1 MNFDKNIVSLLERST
16 RALEK
21 ISNSKSKKDILITNA
36 NGYLWNADNLDL
48 IPVDNINAINL
59 RLLKGIDHTKEIL
72 LANTIQFAKGFS
84 ANNVLLW
91 GARGMGKSS
100 LIKSVHKE
108 ICNKKNGKRLILIE
122 IYRDDIN
129 SLQKLISELQKEKHQ
144 FIIFCDD
151 LSFDNNE
158 TTYKSLK
165 TVLDG
170 GIMKKSDNILFYA
183 TSNRRHLMPR
193 SMIENESSTS
203 ISPSESA
210 EEKISLSDRFGLWL
224 GFYQCSQEDYLN
236 IVSSYVEEFKFKINN
251 KELEKLAIE
260 WSVTRGSRSG
270 RVAWQFIQDLAGK
283 LKIKISLR

>member
-1 MNFDKNIVSLLERST
+1 MCIRDST
-16 RALEK
+16 KA
-21 ISNSKSKKDILITNA
+21 D
-36 NGYLWNADNLDL
+36 GYLWNADELQL

-59 RLLKGIDHTKEIL
+59 KLLKGIDHTKEIL
-72 LANTIQFAKGFS
+72 LENTIQFAKGFS

-100 LIKSVHKE
+100 LIKAVHKE
-108 ICNKKNGKRLILIE
+108 VSKTNNFNRLILIE
-122 IYRDDIN
+122 IFRDDIN
-129 SLQKLISELQKEKHQ
+129 KLQKLISELQKEKHQ

-158 TTYKSLK
+158 TNYKSLK

-224 GFYQCSQEDYLN
+224 GFYQCSQEDYLY
-236 IVSSYVEEFKFKINN
+236 IVKSYAKEYKFKIDNSD
-251 KELEKLAIE
+251 LEKLAIE

-283 LKIKISLR
+283 LKIKINY

>member
-1 MNFDKNIVSLLERST
+1 MNFDKNILSILERST

-108 ICNKKNGKRLILIE
+108 ISNKKNGKRLILIE

-129 SLQKLISELQKEKHQ
+129 SLQKLISELHKEKHQ

-158 TTYKSLK
+158 TNYKSLK

-236 IVSSYVEEFKFKINN
+236 IVSSYVKEFKFNINN

-283 LKIKISLR
+283 LEIKISLR

>member
-1 MNFDKNIVSLLERST
+1 MNFDKNILSFLERST
-16 RALEK
+16 KALETL
-21 ISNSKSKKDILITNA
+21 SNSKSKENILITKA
-36 NGYLWNADNLDL
+36 DGYLWNADELQL

-59 RLLKGIDHTKEIL
+59 KLLKGIDHTKEIL
-72 LANTIQFAKGFS
+72 LENTIQFAKGFS

-100 LIKSVHKE
+100 LIKAVHKE
-108 ICNKKNGKRLILIE
+108 VGKTKNFNRLILIE
-122 IYRDDIN
+122 IFRDDIN
-129 SLQKLISELQKEKHQ
+129 KLQKLISELQKEKHQ

-158 TTYKSLK
+158 TNYKSLK

-224 GFYQCSQEDYLN
+224 GFYQCSQEDYLD
-236 IVSSYVEEFKFKINN
+236 IVKSYAKEYKFKIDNSD
-251 KELEKLAIE
+251 LEKLAIE

-283 LKIKISLR
+283 LKIKMNY

>member
-1 MNFDKNIVSLLERST
+1 MNFDKNILSFLERST
-16 RALEK
+16 KALEAL
-21 ISNSKSKKDILITNA
+21 SKSKKNENILITKA
-36 NGYLWNADNLDL
+36 DGYLWNADELQL

-59 RLLKGIDHTKEIL
+59 KLLKGIDHTKEIL
-72 LANTIQFAKGFS
+72 LENTIQFAKGFS

-100 LIKSVHKE
+100 LIKAVHKE
-108 ICNKKNGKRLILIE
+108 VSKTKNFNRLILIE
-122 IYRDDIN
+122 IFRDDIN
-129 SLQKLISELQKEKHQ
+129 KLQKLISELQKEKHQ

-158 TTYKSLK
+158 TNYKSLK

-236 IVSSYVEEFKFKINN
+236 IVKSYAKEYKFKIDNSD
-251 KELEKLAIE
+251 LEKLAIE

-283 LKIKISLR
+283 LKIKINY

>member
-1 MNFDKNIVSLLERST
+1 MNFDKNILSFLERST
-16 RALEK
+16 KALETL
-21 ISNSKSKKDILITNA
+21 SNSKSKENILITKA
-36 NGYLWNADNLDL
+36 DGYLWNADELQL

-59 RLLKGIDHTKEIL
+59 KLLKGIDHTKEIL
-72 LANTIQFAKGFS
+72 LENTIQFAKGFS

-100 LIKSVHKE
+100 LIKAVHKE
-108 ICNKKNGKRLILIE
+108 VSKTKNLNRLILIE
-122 IYRDDIN
+122 IFRDDIN
-129 SLQKLISELQKEKHQ
+129 KLQKLISELQKEKHQ

-158 TTYKSLK
+158 TNYKSLK

-224 GFYQCSQEDYLN
+224 GFYQCSQEDYLY
-236 IVSSYVEEFKFKINN
+236 IVKSYAKEYKFKIDNSD
-251 KELEKLAIE
+251 LEKLAIE

-283 LKIKISLR
+283 LKIKINY